1 MSCYAPTRA
10 ASRLDKDKFSIVD
23 NFIASVPSRESY
35 VILGDFNARVG
46 SRMGGDDHGLG
57 VANNAEMELLSFF
70 LLTRLPSATP
80 GLRRK
85 ISTSRPG
92 NTQGSSSGAA
102 SISL

>member
-1 MSCYAPTRA
+1 M
-10 ASRLDKDKFSIVD
+10 
-23 NFIASVPSRESY
+23 
-35 VILGDFNARVG
+35 ILGDFNARVG
-46 SRMGGDDHGLG
+46 SRMGGDDVWVNERGPHGLG